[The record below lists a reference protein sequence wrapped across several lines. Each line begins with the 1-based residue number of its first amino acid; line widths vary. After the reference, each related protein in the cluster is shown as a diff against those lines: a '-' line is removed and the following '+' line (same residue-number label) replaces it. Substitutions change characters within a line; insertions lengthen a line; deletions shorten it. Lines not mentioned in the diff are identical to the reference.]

1 MITRNK
7 QKRMV
12 LNQREQHSK
21 RRTLFLFNTIFSF
34 SDEVH
39 DVEISRLTLFISKTF
54 LENDI
59 YTTAHHLSS

>member
-39 DVEISRLTLFISKTF
+39 DVEMSRLR
-54 LENDI
+54 
-59 YTTAHHLSS
+59 HLYNSPSPELLIN